1 MKQKHQVQVVA
12 VDRPKRQKCVM
23 NTHGNVVKRGSL
35 EDCRDFL
42 RYNAQFS
49 GYAIV

>member
-1 MKQKHQVQVVA
+1 MKNIEIKA
-12 VDRPKRQKCVM
+12 VGQPKKIQERKVM
-23 NTHGNVVKRGSL
+23 NAQGNVVKRGSL

-42 RYNAQFS
+42 RCNAQFS